1 MLKFAAKIVF
11 YVLSNAVALLVAAY
25 FVTGF
30 VMSGNVTAI
39 LVTAVILTAINTFV
53 KPVLKL
59 FLGPLILLTF
69 GLFSIVINGIALFI
83 LDIFSDPLT
92 IQGYIPLLYGTLIVT
107 VVNMVLA
114 LAGKWIY
121 KE

>member
-1 MLKFAAKIVF
+1 MLKFAAKAVF
-11 YVLSNAVALLVAAY
+11 HVLSNAVALLVAAY
-25 FVTGF
+25 FVAGF
-30 VMSGNVTAI
+30 VMDGSVTAI
-39 LVTAVILTAINTFV
+39 LITAAILTAINTFV
-53 KPVLKL
+53 KPILKL

>member
-1 MLKFAAKIVF
+1 MLKFAAKAVF
-11 YVLSNAVALLVAAY
+11 HVLLNAVALLVAAY
-25 FVTGF
+25 FVAGF
-30 VMSGNVTAI
+30 VMDGSVTAI
-39 LVTAVILTAINTFV
+39 LVTAAVLTAINTFV